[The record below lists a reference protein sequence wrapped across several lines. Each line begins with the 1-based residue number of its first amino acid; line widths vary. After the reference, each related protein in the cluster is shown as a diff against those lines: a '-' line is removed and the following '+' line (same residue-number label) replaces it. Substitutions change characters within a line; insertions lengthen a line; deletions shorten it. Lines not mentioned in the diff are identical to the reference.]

1 MEHYNNVKML
11 HNVQQIFSPELVVIP
26 LYKHLLSSKLYIVT
40 GAKTLWDIL
49 SHMWS
54 LGYSCYTYKKK
65 KKSDSAVIDLQ
76 KIK

>member
-1 MEHYNNVKML
+1 MWKCYTIL
-11 HNVQQIFSPELVVIP
+11 SQVQQIFGPELVVIP
-26 LYKHLLSSKLYIVT
+26 LYEHLLSSKLYIVT
-40 GAKTLWDIL
+40 GAKALWDIL

-65 KKSDSAVIDLQ
+65 EEWFCGDWFTKN